1 MYKKLFSTDKIG
13 FVLNTNEWLIGI
25 DLSRNLGEDKGSLLT
40 IGFLCFNLYIA
51 IQGGKKN
58 ET

>member
-1 MYKKLFSTDKIG
+1 MYKELFSTDKIG

-25 DLSRNLGEDKGSLLT
+25 DLSRNLDGDKDSLLT

-51 IQGGKKN
+51 I
-58 ET
+58 